1 MLFIMRDS
9 FVKVNIM
16 LDIKF
21 IREKTREVKKAVK
34 NRNMRVDIDEILGID
49 NERRLL
55 LGNVEAL
62 KQKRNTA
69 STEISGLKKD
79 EKNADTLIS
88 EMGSISQ
95 EIKELDEKLGD
106 IDKKLHQKLLL
117 VPNIPHETTPIG
129 KSENDNIEIK
139 KWGRIPKFNFTPK
152 PHWEIARRL
161 DILDFE
167 RASKIAGSHFCLYK
181 GSGARL
187 ERALINFML
196 DIHTKKHKYKEV
208 STPFIVNRLSMTGT
222 GQLPKMEE
230 DMYRCEIDD
239 FFLIPTAEV
248 PVTNMHRDEILKE
261 DDLPICYTAYS
272 PCFRRES
279 GSYGKDTR
287 GLNRVH
293 QFDKVEMVKF
303 AKPENSYQELE
314 SLLKNAETILRQL
327 ELPYRVIMLNTLD
340 ISFAA
345 AKCYDIEIWAAGQS
359 KYLEVSSCSNFED
372 FQARRANIRFRRK
385 QTEKVEFVHTL
396 NGSGVA
402 LARTVVA
409 LLENNQREDGSVS
422 IPKALQPYMDGM
434 EVIV

>member
-1 MLFIMRDS
+1 
-9 FVKVNIM
+9 M

-21 IREKTREVKKAVK
+21 IREETNCVKNAVK
-34 NRNMRVDIDEILGID
+34 NRNMSVDIDEILAID
-49 NERRLL
+49 EERRLL
-55 LGNVEAL
+55 LGNVEVL

-69 STEISGLKKD
+69 STEISRLKKD
-79 EKNADTLIS
+79 RENADTLIS
-88 EMGSISQ
+88 EMGGISQ
-95 EIKELDEKLGD
+95 KIKELDEKLGE
-106 IDKKLHQKLLL
+106 IDKKLCQKLLF
-117 VPNIPHETTPIG
+117 VPNIPHKTTPIG
-129 KSENDNIEIK
+129 NTEKDNVEIK
-139 KWGRIPKFNFTPK
+139 KWGKMPKFSFTPK
-152 PHWEIARRL
+152 PHWEIAKRL

-181 GSGARL
+181 GLGARL

-196 DIHTKKHKYKEV
+196 DIHTKKHGYKEV
-208 STPFIVNRLSMTGT
+208 STPFIANRLSMTGT

-248 PVTNMHRDEILKE
+248 PVTNIHRDEILKE

-303 AKPENSYQELE
+303 VKPENSYNELE
-314 SLLKNAETILRQL
+314 SLLGNAETVLRQL
-327 ELPYRVIMLNTLD
+327 ELSYRVIVLNTTD

-345 AKCYDIEIWAAGQS
+345 AKCYDIEIWGAGQN

-385 QTEKVEFVHTL
+385 QTEKIEFVHTL

-434 EVIV
+434 EVIE

>member
-1 MLFIMRDS
+1 
-9 FVKVNIM
+9 M

-21 IREKTREVKKAVK
+21 IKENASFVKKAVK
-34 NRNMRVDIDEILGID
+34 NRNMRVNINEILGID
-49 NERRLL
+49 DERRLL

-69 STEISGLKKD
+69 STEISRLKNNGKD
-79 EKNADTLIS
+79 TGTLIA
-88 EMGSISQ
+88 EMRSISQ
-95 EIKELDEKLGD
+95 KIKKLDEKLGD

-117 VPNIPHETTPIG
+117 VPNIPHKTTPIG
-129 KSENDNIEIK
+129 NTEKDNIEIK
-139 KWGRIPKFNFTPK
+139 KWGRISKFAFTPK
-152 PHWEIARRL
+152 PHWEIARHL

-181 GSGARL
+181 GLGARL

-196 DIHTKKHKYKEV
+196 DIHTKKHGYKEV
-208 STPFIVNRLSMTGT
+208 STPFIANRFSMTGT

-248 PVTNMHRDEILKE
+248 SVTNIHRDEILKE

-303 AKPENSYQELE
+303 VKPENSYDELE
-314 SLLKNAETILRQL
+314 FLLENAETILRQL
-327 ELPYRVIMLNTLD
+327 ELPYRVIVLNTLD

-345 AKCYDIEIWAAGQS
+345 AKCYDIEIWGAGQS

-385 QTEKVEFVHTL
+385 QTKKVEFVHTL

-422 IPKALQPYMDGM
+422 IPKALHPYMDGM
-434 EVIV
+434 EVIE

>member
-1 MLFIMRDS
+1 
-9 FVKVNIM
+9 M

-21 IREKTREVKKAVK
+21 IREKTSFLKKAVK
-34 NRNMRVDIDEILGID
+34 ARNMTVDIDEILAID
-49 NERRLL
+49 DERRLL

-69 STEISGLKKD
+69 STEISRLKKD
-79 EKNADTLIS
+79 GEDTNALIS

-95 EIKELDEKLGD
+95 KIKELDKKLGD

-117 VPNIPHETTPIG
+117 VPNIPHKTTPIG
-129 KSENDNIEIK
+129 KTEKDNVEIK
-139 KWGRIPKFNFTPK
+139 KWGEMPKFNFTPK
-152 PHWEIARRL
+152 PHWEIAKHL

-167 RASKIAGSHFCLYK
+167 RAAKIAGSHFPLYK
-181 GSGARL
+181 GLGARL

-196 DIHTKKHKYKEV
+196 DIHTKKHGYKEV
-208 STPFIVNRLSMTGT
+208 STPFIANRLSMTGT

-248 PVTNMHRDEILKE
+248 PVTNIHREEILKE
-261 DDLPICYTAYS
+261 EDLPICYTAYS

-303 AKPENSYQELE
+303 VKPENSYQELE
-314 SLLKNAETILRQL
+314 SLLENAETILRQL
-327 ELPYRVIMLNTLD
+327 ELPYRVIVLNTTD

-345 AKCYDIEIWAAGQS
+345 AKCYDIEIWGAGQS

-434 EVIV
+434 EVIE

>member
-1 MLFIMRDS
+1 
-9 FVKVNIM
+9 M

-21 IREKTREVKKAVK
+21 IKENASFVKKAVK
-34 NRNMRVDIDEILGID
+34 NRNMRVNINEILGID
-49 NERRLL
+49 DERRLL

-69 STEISGLKKD
+69 STEISRLKNNGKD
-79 EKNADTLIS
+79 TGTLIA
-88 EMGSISQ
+88 EMRSISQ
-95 EIKELDEKLGD
+95 KIKKLDEKLGD

-117 VPNIPHETTPIG
+117 VPNIPHKTTPIG
-129 KSENDNIEIK
+129 NTEKDNIEIK
-139 KWGRIPKFNFTPK
+139 KRGRIPKFKFTPK
-152 PHWEIARRL
+152 PHWEIAKRL

-181 GSGARL
+181 GLGAML

-196 DIHTKKHKYKEV
+196 DIHTKKHGYKEV
-208 STPFIVNRLSMTGT
+208 STPFIANRFSMTGT

-248 PVTNMHRDEILKE
+248 SVTNIHRDEILKE

-303 AKPENSYQELE
+303 VKPENSYDELE
-314 SLLKNAETILRQL
+314 FLLENAETILRQL
-327 ELPYRVIMLNTLD
+327 ELPYRVIVLNTLD

-345 AKCYDIEIWAAGQS
+345 AKCYDIEIWGAGQS

-385 QTEKVEFVHTL
+385 QTKKVEFVHTL

-422 IPKALQPYMDGM
+422 IPKVLQPYMDGV
-434 EVIV
+434 EVIE

>member
-1 MLFIMRDS
+1 
-9 FVKVNIM
+9 M

-21 IREKTREVKKAVK
+21 IREKTSCVKKAVK
-34 NRNMRVDIDEILGID
+34 NRNMSVDIDEILAID
-49 NERRLL
+49 KARRLL
-55 LGNVEAL
+55 LGEAEIL
-62 KQKRNTA
+62 KQRRNLA
-69 STEISGLKKD
+69 SSEIPRL
-79 EKNADTLIS
+79 EKEGKSADAYKATIRV
-88 EMGSISQ
+88 ISQ
-95 EIKELDEKLGD
+95 KIKELDGKLGG
-106 IDKKLHQKLLL
+106 IDKKLHQKLLF
-117 VPNIPHETTPIG
+117 VPNIPHKTTPIG
-129 KSENDNIEIK
+129 KSEKDNVEIK
-139 KWGRIPKFNFTPK
+139 KWGGIPKFTFAPK
-152 PHWEIARRL
+152 THWEIAKRL

-167 RASKIAGSHFCLYK
+167 RASKITGSHFCLYK

-196 DIHTKKHKYKEV
+196 DIHTKKHGYKEI
-208 STPFIVNRLSMTGT
+208 STPFIANRLSMTGT

-248 PVTNMHRDEILKE
+248 PVTNIHRDEILKE

-272 PCFRRES
+272 PCFRREA

-303 AKPENSYQELE
+303 VNPENSYDELE
-314 SLLKNAETILRQL
+314 SLLKNAETILREL
-327 ELPYRVIMLNTLD
+327 ELPYRVIVLNTTD

-345 AKCYDIEIWAAGQS
+345 AKCYDIEVWGAGQN
-359 KYLEVSSCSNFED
+359 KYFEVSSCSNFED

-434 EVIV
+434 EVIE

>member
-1 MLFIMRDS
+1 
-9 FVKVNIM
+9 M

-21 IREKTREVKKAVK
+21 IREKISCVKKAVK
-34 NRNMRVDIDEILGID
+34 NRNMAVDIDEILAID
-49 NERRLL
+49 EERRSL

-69 STEISGLKKD
+69 STEISRLKKD
-79 EKNADTLIS
+79 GEDTNTLIS
-88 EMGSISQ
+88 EMRSISQ
-95 EIKELDEKLGD
+95 KIKELDEKLGD
-106 IDKKLHQKLLL
+106 IDKKLCQKLLF
-117 VPNIPHETTPIG
+117 VPNIPHKTTPVG
-129 KSENDNIEIK
+129 KSEKDNVEIK
-139 KWGRIPKFNFTPK
+139 KWGETPKFTFTPK
-152 PHWEIARRL
+152 PHWEIAKRL

-167 RASKIAGSHFCLYK
+167 RASKIAGSNFCLYK

-196 DIHTKKHKYKEV
+196 DIHTKKHGYEEV
-208 STPFIVNRLSMTGT
+208 STPFIANRLSMIGT

-248 PVTNMHRDEILKE
+248 SVTNIHRDEILKE

-303 AKPENSYQELE
+303 VKPEHSYDELE
-314 SLLKNAETILRQL
+314 SLLENAEAILRQL
-327 ELPYRVIMLNTLD
+327 ELPYRIIVLNTLD

-345 AKCYDIEIWAAGQS
+345 AKCYDIEIWGAGQN

-422 IPKALQPYMDGM
+422 IPKALHPYMDGM
-434 EVIV
+434 EVIK

>member
-1 MLFIMRDS
+1 
-9 FVKVNIM
+9 M

-21 IREKTREVKKAVK
+21 IKEKTGLVKKAVK
-34 NRNMRVDIDEILGID
+34 DRNMTVDIDEILAID
-49 NERRLL
+49 EERRSL
-55 LGNVEAL
+55 LGNAEAL

-69 STEISGLKKD
+69 STEISRLKKD
-79 EKNADTLIS
+79 GEDAGTLIA
-88 EMGSISQ
+88 EMRSTSQ
-95 EIKELDEKLGD
+95 KIKELDDKLGD
-106 IDKKLHQKLLL
+106 IDKKLHQKLLF
-117 VPNIPHETTPIG
+117 VPNILHKTTPIG
-129 KSENDNIEIK
+129 KSEKDNVEIK
-139 KWGRIPKFNFTPK
+139 KWGETPKFSFTPK
-152 PHWEIARRL
+152 PHWEIAKHL

-181 GSGARL
+181 GLGARL

-196 DIHTKKHKYKEV
+196 DIHTKKHGYKEV
-208 STPFIVNRLSMTGT
+208 STPFIANRLSMTGT

-248 PVTNMHRDEILKE
+248 PVTNIHRDEILKE
-261 DDLPICYTAYS
+261 NDLPICYTAYS

-303 AKPENSYQELE
+303 VKPENSYQELE
-314 SLLKNAETILRQL
+314 SLLGNAETILRQL
-327 ELPYRVIMLNTLD
+327 ELPYRVIVLNTLD

-345 AKCYDIEIWAAGQS
+345 AKCYDIEIWGAGQS

-385 QTEKVEFVHTL
+385 QTEKIEFVHTL

-422 IPKALQPYMDGM
+422 IPKALHPYMDGM
-434 EVIV
+434 EVIK

>member
-1 MLFIMRDS
+1 
-9 FVKVNIM
+9 M
-16 LDIKF
+16 LDIRF
-21 IREKTREVKKAVK
+21 IREETDCVKNAVK
-34 NRNMRVDIDEILGID
+34 NRNMAVDVDEILDIDE
-49 NERRLL
+49 ERRLL
-55 LGNVEAL
+55 LGKVEVL

-69 STEISGLKKD
+69 SAEISRLKKD
-79 EKNADTLIS
+79 GGDADTLIG

-95 EIKELDEKLGD
+95 KIKELDEKLGG
-106 IDKKLHQKLLL
+106 IDKKLRQKLLF
-117 VPNIPHETTPIG
+117 VPNIPHKTTPIG
-129 KSENDNIEIK
+129 KSEKDNIEIK
-139 KWGRIPKFNFTPK
+139 KWGSIPKFDFTPK
-152 PHWEIARRL
+152 PHWEIAKHL

-167 RASKIAGSHFCLYK
+167 RASKITGGHFPLYK
-181 GSGARL
+181 GLGARL

-196 DIHTKKHKYKEV
+196 DIHTREHGYKEV
-208 STPFIVNRLSMTGT
+208 STPFIANRSSMTGT

-248 PVTNMHRDEILKE
+248 PVTNIHRDEILKE

-272 PCFRRES
+272 PCFRREA

-303 AKPENSYQELE
+303 VKPENSYDELE
-314 SLLKNAETILRQL
+314 VLLGNAETILRQL
-327 ELPYRVIMLNTLD
+327 ELPYRVIVLNTTD

-345 AKCYDIEIWAAGQS
+345 AKCYDIEIWGAGQN

-372 FQARRANIRFRRK
+372 FQARRASIRFRRK

-409 LLENNQREDGSVS
+409 LLENNQMENGSVL
-422 IPKALQPYMDGM
+422 IPKSLQPYMDGV
-434 EVIV
+434 EIIE